1 MKKNEHNTLSKKDTA
16 LKKKYK
22 EILKKVKRIIEGDVS
37 KIESLDIN
45 ESDDLQLIE
54 GLMNAS

>member
-1 MKKNEHNTLSKKDTA
+1 MM
-16 LKKKYK
+16 
-22 EILKKVKRIIEGDVS
+22 IGVS

-45 ESDDLQLIE
+45 ESEDLCLIE